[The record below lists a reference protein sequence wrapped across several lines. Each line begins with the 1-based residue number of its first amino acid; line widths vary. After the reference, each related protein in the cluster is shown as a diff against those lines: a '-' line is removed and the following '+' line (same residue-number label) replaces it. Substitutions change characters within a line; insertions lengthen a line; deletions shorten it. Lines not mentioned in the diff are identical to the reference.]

1 VQIRELAVPDAFE
14 VTPVQHPDDRGVFL
28 EWFRADLLLEATG
41 RRFDLVQSNLSVSAR
56 GVARGLHYSDV
67 PPGQAKY
74 VTVVVG
80 AGLDIVVDLRI
91 GSPTFGR
98 SDSVELSS
106 ANRKAV
112 FIPEGLGHAFIALTD
127 DAAINYLTTD
137 VYRPAA
143 DRTIS
148 LLDQEL
154 SLELPFSAG
163 ELILSEKDRS
173 APTLAEAREWG
184 LLPALA
190 ACEAAYTESRPAVR
204 S

>member
-173 APTLAEAREWG
+173 APTLAEARERG
-184 LLPALA
+184 LLPTLA